1 MNHHQATE
9 LIRNLFT
16 QPFDRQRYEYFLRNL
31 LNHVEP
37 RRGHYTGS
45 YLPDAYKTHIHQYWR
60 IGKYVDPTGEALDLL
75 VVEVK
80 TLAKLERARSTLR
93 NFAVDRL
100 KQFEKDAALIAFY
113 AREDRGADWRFSFV
127 KIEHAAYRDAKGK
140 VRLRQE
146 LSPARRYSYLV
157 GVHENSH
164 TAAKQLL
171 PLLTRDQADPS
182 IEEIE
187 AAFSV
192 ERVSD
197 EFFAQYRQ
205 LFLNLAA
212 HLKAQ
217 PFFQRDTA
225 EATDRAVSRFAKK
238 LLGQIVFLY
247 FLQKKGWLGV
257 PRGGQ
262 WGQGSKR
269 FLRERFD
276 RMPAGANYFR
286 DFLHYLFY
294 EALAQAREG
303 EEPDFYAR
311 FDCKIPFLNGGL
323 FEAEYDWRRA
333 ALDLPNELFHN
344 REKNPAGDQGTGILD
359 VFDRYNFTVKE
370 DEPLEKEVAIDPEM
384 LGKVF
389 ENLLE
394 VTERKRKGAF
404 YTPRPI
410 VHYLCQESLIHYL
423 DRALNADADSVPR
436 EDLALLIRKGHL
448 MGENDQRVLR
458 AGRETKTYRFQ
469 LPESVRTH
477 ARAIDA
483 ALADIKIC
491 DPAIGSGAF
500 PVGLLHEIVRARQVL
515 VPHSGNEQCAY
526 ALKRHAIQASLYG
539 VDIDA
544 SAIDIARLR
553 LWLSMIVEEE
563 RYDHIEPLP
572 NLDYK
577 IVQGDSLIG
586 IQVDLFNQQLFSA
599 LEAKKQAFFSATHPE
614 EKQRLHEQIEG
625 LIAEITDGRKRFD
638 FQVYFSEVWHRPE
651 GNGGFDVVI
660 GNPPYLRIQ
669 GIRQSNPEKADFY
682 KKHYVSATGSFDLYV
697 IFMERGLQLLKK
709 GGILN
714 YITPDKWVHASFG
727 KGIRSLVVKNR
738 NVHRL
743 ISFGSHQVFSACT
756 YSSLVWMGTQP
767 KPCML
772 YDRVEPPEGSTVSL
786 IEALE
791 NIKFSEI
798 PYARLSSDPW
808 ILTSRSSTK
817 VMNAILHY
825 KRRLDSSLHMFVGLQ
840 TSKDSVYFLKEAVDR
855 GDCFSALSPELGER
869 IEIERGL
876 VKPLLLGDQVH
887 RYRKLETNNLVVFPY
902 NLPSKAR
909 GKATLMSEAQIRKNY
924 PKGWE
929 YLKRCESVLRGRE
942 RGRFNTIEWYKFGRK
957 QGIDDGGIPKLLG
970 PDISLGGNFSI
981 DYVGKYYTTT
991 TLYSYIKKSEV
1002 WESYEYWM
1010 ALLNSSVLW
1019 FYLKNS
1025 GGALANGYS
1034 RYKPAYLKKFPI
1046 PSVSMEQEKIISALA
1061 RLAMLAYSE
1070 VDENIVI
1077 SFLEN
1082 LIDACVMECYFP
1094 AHMREKQLLFHAEL
1108 RPLLAAYDPEASQR
1122 EQRAFLDHFHQIANA
1137 PDHPIR
1143 NRLLRLDTDSPDLL
1157 ALIRNYGR

>member
-171 PLLTRDQADPS
+171 PLLTRDQTDPS

-257 PRGGQ
+257 PRGGK

-515 VPHSGNEQCAY
+515 APHSGNEQRAY

-614 EKQRLHEQIEG
+614 EKQRLHEQIED

-660 GNPPYLRIQ
+660 GNPPYIQ
-669 GIRQSNPEKADFY
+669 IQKFPKAQKDRWIAQGYQTYAATADIYCLFY
-682 KKHYVSATGSFDLYV
+682 
-697 IFMERGLQLLKK
+697 ERGAQLLRA
-709 GGILN
+709 GGHLC
-714 YITPDKWVHASFG
+714 YITSNKWMRAAYGEKLRAFLSQAVNAIKVLDFG
-727 KGIRSLVVKNR
+727 MAQN
-738 NVHRL
+738 
-743 ISFGSHQVFSACT
+743 FGAATTYTCVLHFSKEPPQHNLLAC
-756 YSSLVWMGTQP
+756 YVADDRAALADLAGYFEANAVAQTQLDP
-767 KPCML
+767 KPWVVL
-772 YDRVEPPEGSTVSL
+772 PKDRQRIKALVEEQGVPLEQWDIEINYGIKTGFNEAFYL
-786 IEALE
+786 NAEQREALIAE
-791 NIKFSEI
+791 DPACAEI
-798 PYARLSSDPW
+798 
-808 ILTSRSSTK
+808 
-817 VMNAILHY
+817 
-825 KRRLDSSLHMFVGLQ
+825 
-840 TSKDSVYFLKEAVDR
+840 
-855 GDCFSALSPELGER
+855 
-869 IEIERGL
+869 L
-876 VKPLLLGDQVH
+876 VPL
-887 RYRKLETNNLVVFPY
+887 
-902 NLPSKAR
+902 
-909 GKATLMSEAQIRKNY
+909 
-924 PKGWE
+924 
-929 YLKRCESVLRGRE
+929 LRGRFIE
-942 RGRFNTIEWYKFGRK
+942 RYGTNWDGTWMIATFPALAYDLHTLPKPIVDHLSAYRERLEPKPRGWAGGKWKGRK
-957 QGIDDGGIPKLLG
+957 MGSYRWFETQDSIGYHQEFTKPKIIYPNMTKYLPFYFDDKTHFFTNDKGFIITASR
-970 PDISLGGNFSI
+970 DSLTYLIG
-981 DYVGKYYTTT
+981 V
-991 TLYSYIKKSEV
+991 
-1002 WESYEYWM
+1002 
-1010 ALLNSSVLW
+1010 LNSSL
-1019 FYLKNS
+1019 FRCCFRDN
-1025 GGALANGYS
+1025 
-1034 RYKPAYLKKFPI
+1034 FPELMGNTYEVRKI
-1046 PSVSMEQEKIISALA
+1046 FFEKIPIKPPAEEQASLFNQLVPLIQLAKQEASA
-1061 RLAMLAYSE
+1061 AYA
-1070 VDENIVI
+1070 
-1077 SFLEN
+1077 FLEN
-1082 LIDACVMECYFP
+1082 LIDACVMECYFHD
-1094 AHMREKQLLFHAEL
+1094 HMREKQLLFHAEL

-1122 EQRAFLDHFHQIANA
+1122 EQRAFLDHFYQIANA